1 MQDSDIAFDSFEPE
15 TPQLKFSSL
24 AIVGRFTKCNFS
36 DYSTMSYI
44 SFPSLVPHQNFTF
57 AARKSQHTYSE

>member
-1 MQDSDIAFDSFEPE
+1 MQDCDIAFDSFEPE
-15 TPQLKFSSL
+15 TPQLKISSL
-24 AIVGRFTKCNFS
+24 AIVGRFTKRNFS

-57 AARKSQHTYSE
+57 TINKKITAYVF